1 MTKTYSD
8 LKIAKAIMNG
18 NEKVFNEFFKDSYPR
33 VFRFILGRVDGD
45 RDLADDMAQMSL
57 CKGLDKM
64 HTFRGEASLFTWI
77 CQISRSMIYAH
88 FLKENRRGK
97 VVQPLAESDDVRQ
110 ILDTIAMSE
119 NTQPENMIQ
128 NQELK
133 HLISEVLD
141 YLPNNYGDIL
151 EWKYVE
157 QLSVN
162 EIASKLNTSMVSVQ
176 SSLARARKS
185 FKTVITQMLSSD
197 KLKKPLTGFLEN

>member
-1 MTKTYSD
+1 MTKVNSD
-8 LKIAKAIMNG
+8 LKIAKSIMNG
-18 NEKVFNEFFKDSYPR
+18 NEKVFNEFFKDTYPR
-33 VFRFILGRVDGD
+33 VYRFILGRINGD
-45 RDLADDMAQMSL
+45 KDLADDMAQMSL
-57 CKGLDKM
+57 CKALDKM
-64 HTFRGEASLFTWI
+64 DTYRGEAALFTWI

-97 VVQPLAESDDVRQ
+97 VVQPLAESDDARQ

-128 NQELK
+128 NHELK
-133 HLISEVLD
+133 DLISEVLD

-185 FKTVITQMLSSD
+185 FKTVITQMLGSD
-197 KLKKPLTGFLEN
+197 KLKQPLSGFLEN